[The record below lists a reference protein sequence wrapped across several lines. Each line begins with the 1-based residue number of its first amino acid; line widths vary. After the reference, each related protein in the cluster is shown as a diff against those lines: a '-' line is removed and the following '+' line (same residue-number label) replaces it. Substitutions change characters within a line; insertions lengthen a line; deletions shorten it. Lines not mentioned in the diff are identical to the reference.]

1 MVISTR
7 QLANERLEF
16 TNAILQDAIYCY
28 NLCNNESLFFIFIG
42 RELCVIT
49 SRINVSDGV
58 YTSAKC
64 FRGFSTRL
72 FKLFYYIKQIDF
84 IFCASVL

>member
-42 RELCVIT
+42 RELCVIM
-49 SRINVSDGV
+49 SRITSSDGV

-64 FRGFSTRL
+64 FIQTFLLHKTNRFHILCFCTV
-72 FKLFYYIKQIDF
+72 IDH
-84 IFCASVL
+84 S